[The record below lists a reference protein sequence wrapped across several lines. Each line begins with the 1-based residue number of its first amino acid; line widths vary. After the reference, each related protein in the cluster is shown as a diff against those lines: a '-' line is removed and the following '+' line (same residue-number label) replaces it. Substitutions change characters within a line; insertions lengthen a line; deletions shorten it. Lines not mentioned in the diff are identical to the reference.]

1 MRDAFVS
8 LVAKFRTLSPIR
20 RGLIVVLAFIVGLL
34 LFARMTPSPKK
45 YASLSAPADQ
55 NAASESHEL
64 QMEAGRAKEELKEY
78 ATMSPAPL
86 DSRDLS
92 GSRLG
97 GIMVPGD
104 PLIAHTADL
113 AVATKEFVKS
123 RSSLED
129 ILERHRGYVAK
140 LRMVGKPTGS
150 MLSAT
155 LRIPASEY
163 GATLSELK
171 TLGRV
176 EREEEA
182 ADEVTQQRADLEA
195 RLTNAQST
203 LRHLQELLKAQTYP
217 DRNVMELQRQI
228 ASVNADINRL
238 EADRLAAVHRVVF
251 ANVLFSLREEVTPP
265 TESLGA
271 QFRSAA
277 LAGFSEAATSL
288 SSLVLLLISRGPV
301 FLVWIAI
308 LYLPARYAWRR
319 WRPAEFRG
327 EIPIQDA
334 RAGS

>member
-8 LVAKFRTLSPIR
+8 LLAKFRTLSPVR

-34 LFARMTPSPKK
+34 VFARMAPQPMTKQAWPSVALP
-45 YASLSAPADQ
+45 DT
-55 NAASESHEL
+55 EMGTHEF
-64 QMEAGRAKEELKEY
+64 QMEAGRAEEELKEY

-86 DSRDLS
+86 NSRDFS

-104 PLIAHTADL
+104 PLIARTAEL

-123 RSSLED
+123 RCSLEE

-140 LRMVGKPTGS
+140 LRMVGKPAGS
-150 MLSAT
+150 TLSAT
-155 LRIPASEY
+155 LRIPSSEY
-163 GATLSELK
+163 GPTLSELK
-171 TLGRV
+171 TISQV

-182 ADEVTQQRADLEA
+182 ADEVTQQRADLET

-203 LRHLQELLKAQTYP
+203 LRHLQELLKGQTYP

-238 EADRLAAVHRVVF
+238 EADRLTAEHRVVF
-251 ANVLFSLREEVTPP
+251 ANVLFALREEITPP

-271 QFRSAA
+271 QFHNAA
-277 LAGFSEAATSL
+277 VTGFSEAAMSL
-288 SSLVLLLISRGPV
+288 SALLMLLISRGPV
-301 FLVWIAI
+301 FLLWIAI
-308 LYLPARYAWRR
+308 LYLPARLAWRR
-319 WRPAEFRG
+319 WWPAELQGGTPVR
-327 EIPIQDA
+327 
-334 RAGS
+334 SV

>member
-8 LVAKFRTLSPIR
+8 LVAKFRTLSPVR

-34 LFARMTPSPKK
+34 LFARMTPPSKK

-64 QMEAGRAKEELKEY
+64 QMETGRAKEELKEY

-86 DSRDLS
+86 DSRDFS
-92 GSRLG
+92 GSRMG

-104 PLIAHTADL
+104 PLIVHTAEL

-123 RSSLED
+123 RSSLEE
-129 ILERHRGYVAK
+129 ILERHRGCVAK
-140 LRMVGKPTGS
+140 LRMVGRPTGS
-150 MLSAT
+150 TLSAT
-155 LRIPASEY
+155 LRIPSWEY
-163 GATLSELK
+163 GPTLSELK
-171 TLGRV
+171 TLGQV

-203 LRHLQELLKAQTYP
+203 LRHLQELLKGQTYP

-238 EADRLAAVHRVVF
+238 EADRLTAEHRVVF
-251 ANVLFSLREEVTPP
+251 ANVLFALREETTPP

-271 QFRSAA
+271 QSHNAA
-277 LAGFSEAATSL
+277 VTGFSEAARSL
-288 SSLVLLLISRGPV
+288 SALLLWLISRGPV
-301 FLVWIAI
+301 FLLWIAI
-308 LYLPARYAWRR
+308 LYLPARLAWRR
-319 WRPAEFRG
+319 WWPAELQG
-327 EIPIQDA
+327 ETPV
-334 RAGS
+334 RSV